1 MDTYLCCFL
10 DQDQASFKYWRMCYE
25 FMACYFGK
33 TEPRVWVE
41 YLTFERDHG
50 ETKNI
55 ALLTQRALTTLQPQ
69 FVPAFEAERA
79 LAYVGASIAGS

>member
-1 MDTYLCCFL
+1 
-10 DQDQASFKYWRMCYE
+10 MCYD

-41 YLTFERDHG
+41 YLAFERDHG

-55 ALLTQRALTTLQPQ
+55 ALLTQRAISTLEPQ
-69 FVPAFEAERA
+69 YVAAFEAERA
-79 LAYVGASIAGS
+79 LAYVGASI